1 MAPTAAGTPRRFG
14 ALSESS
20 YRFFFAGYGISYIL
34 YWVYVLSLGWFAWE
48 STHSALWL
56 GVIYACDL
64 CPALVVS
71 PIGGALADRLDR
83 LTLLRTALWLQV
95 ANALTIAAL
104 AWLGWLDVWLLA
116 LLALAEG
123 TLVGISQP
131 AFNGLVPRLVSRSNL
146 ASAIALNTLVYHLS
160 GVLGP
165 LLAGAIFAFGLG
177 GAPLAFVCNAVG
189 TLLYLACLSRVRFAP
204 PPTSQASRPA
214 AHIWHDIADGFRYM
228 ARSDYILVACGL
240 TLALALL
247 GRTLTNLLPG
257 LNDRYGLFEPAR
269 FVWLTAALLIGSVMA
284 ALLKASANDLTRAAG
299 SSLRHFLLYA
309 LLWSLAFGLLWV
321 GWADPWLLMPL
332 LCLLGFTS
340 TTAQVSRS
348 ASLQAELDETR
359 RGRVMGNI
367 QMLSRGAGALG
378 ALLAGALA
386 DYLDFAPALLLLLVL
401 ALALFLGSLLLAR
414 ARRTEAV

>member
-1 MAPTAAGTPRRFG
+1 MTPAAAGRPRRFG
-14 ALSESS
+14 ALSEPS
-20 YRFFFAGYGISYIL
+20 YRFFFAGYGTSYIL
-34 YWVYVLSLGWFAWE
+34 YWVYVLSLGWYAWE
-48 STHSALWL
+48 TTHSALWL
-56 GVIYACDL
+56 GIIYACDL
-64 CPALVVS
+64 CPALAVS

-131 AFNGLVPRLVSRSNL
+131 AFNGLVPRLVSRGNL

-177 GAPLAFVCNAVG
+177 GAPFAFACNAIG
-189 TLLYLACLSRVRFAP
+189 TLLYLACLTRVRFAP
-204 PPTSQASRPA
+204 QPSAQAARPA
-214 AHIWHDIADGFRYM
+214 TRIWHDIADGFRYM
-228 ARSDYILVACGL
+228 ARSDFILVACGL

-269 FVWLTAALLIGSVMA
+269 FVWLTAALLSGSVAA
-284 ALLKASANDLTRAAG
+284 ALLKARANDLTRAAG
-299 SSLRHFLLYA
+299 NSLLAFLVYA
-309 LLWSLAFGLLWV
+309 LLWSLTFGLLWV
-321 GWADPWLLMPL
+321 GWADSWLILAL

-340 TTAQVSRS
+340 TSAFVGRS
-348 ASLQAELDETR
+348 ASLQAQLDEAR
-359 RGRVMGNI
+359 RGRVMGNF

-378 ALLAGALA
+378 ALLTGALA
-386 DYLDFAPALLLLLVL
+386 DRLDFAPALLLLLAL
-401 ALALFLGSLLLAR
+401 AVALFLASLLLAR
-414 ARRTEAV
+414 ARRA